1 MTTTALPP
9 TALRGRL
16 LSFLAAPKG
25 AGDAASYR
33 YIPDGVVVVEAGR
46 IARVGPAAEVLP
58 ALPAGT
64 AVDHYPDELILPG
77 FIDAHLHFPQTQVI
91 ASYGAQLL
99 DWLQKYTFVAEQRYA
114 DQAYAERQAK
124 WFLGELLANG
134 TTTAAVY
141 GSVHPGSAEAF
152 FAESE
157 RLGTAMIAGK
167 VMMDRNAPSGLLD
180 TAQSSYDDSR
190 ALLERWH
197 GKGRQRYAVTPRF
210 AITSTEAQLEA
221 AGALAREFPDAYVQ
235 THIAENLKEVAAV
248 RELFPDSRDYLD
260 VYDRY
265 GLLGP
270 KTLFGHCI
278 HLEERERRRMAETG
292 SVAVFC
298 PTSNLFIGSGLF
310 PLRVLQGRELAR
322 RDPPVRIAA
331 ATDVG
336 GGTSYSMLRT
346 LGEGYKVQ
354 QLQGTNL
361 SALEAFHLVTAGNA
375 EALGLQDET
384 GTIAPGRCADLVVLD
399 ARATA
404 AMAHRMEAVEADL
417 EEELFIL
424 MTLGDDRSV
433 KATYVQGRRMHERE
447 GTRSRSP
454 A

>member
-1 MTTTALPP
+1 MTTTALPS

-16 LSFLAAPKG
+16 LSFLSPPKG
-25 AGDAASYR
+25 AGDSASYR
-33 YIPDGVVVVEAGR
+33 YTPDGVVVVENGR
-46 IARVGPAAEVLP
+46 IARVGPAAEMLP

-64 AVDHYPDELILPG
+64 AVDHHPDELILPG

-114 DQAYAERQAK
+114 DPDFAERQAQ
-124 WFLGELLANG
+124 WFLAELLANG

-167 VMMDRNAPSGLLD
+167 VMMDRNAPPALMD

-190 ALLERWH
+190 RLLQRWH
-197 GKGRQRYAVTPRF
+197 GNGRQRYAITPRF

-235 THIAENLKEVAAV
+235 THIAENLKEIEAV
-248 RELFPDSRDYLD
+248 KALFPDSRDYLD
-260 VYDRY
+260 VYDKY

-278 HLEERERRRMAETG
+278 HLEERERQRMAETS

-310 PLRVLQGRELAR
+310 PMQDLAR

-346 LGEGYKVQ
+346 LSEGYKVQ

-375 EALGLQDET
+375 EALGLEQEI

-424 MTLGDDRSV
+424 MTLGDDRSI
-433 KATYVQGRRMHERE
+433 KATYIQGRRIHERE

>member
-1 MTTTALPP
+1 MTMIPP
-9 TALRGRL
+9 AIAALRGRL
-16 LSFLAAPKG
+16 LSFLAAPNG

-33 YIPDGVVVVEAGR
+33 YIPDGVVVVEDGR
-46 IARVGPAAEVLP
+46 ITRVGPAAEILP
-58 ALPAGT
+58 ALPPGT

-99 DWLQKYTFVAEQRYA
+99 DWLQKYTFVSEQRYG

-124 WFLGELLANG
+124 WFLAEMLANG

-167 VMMDRNAPSGLLD
+167 VMMDRNAPPGLLD

-190 ALLERWH
+190 RLLQRWH
-197 GKGRQRYAVTPRF
+197 GKRRQRYAVTPRF

-235 THIAENLKEVAAV
+235 THIAENLKEVEAV

-260 VYDRY
+260 VYDKY

-278 HLEERERRRMAETG
+278 HLEERERARMAETG

-310 PLRVLQGRELAR
+310 PMRDLAR

-375 EALGLQDET
+375 EALGLQDEI
-384 GTIAPGRCADLVVLD
+384 GSIAPGRFADLVVLD
-399 ARATA
+399 SRATA

-424 MTLGDDRSV
+424 MTLGDDRSI
-433 KATYVQGRRMHERE
+433 KATYIQGRRIHERE

>member
-1 MTTTALPP
+1 MTAITALPT

-16 LSFLAAPKG
+16 LSFLSPPKG

-33 YIPDGVVVVEAGR
+33 YIPDGVVVVEDGR
-46 IARVGPAAEVLP
+46 ITRVGPATEILP

-99 DWLQKYTFVAEQRYA
+99 DWLQKYTFVSEQRYG
-114 DQAYAERQAK
+114 DQAYAERQAQ
-124 WFLGELLANG
+124 WFLAELLANG
-134 TTTAAVY
+134 TTTAGVY

-167 VMMDRNAPSGLLD
+167 VMMDRNAPPGLLD
-180 TAQSSYDDSR
+180 TAQSSYDDSKR
-190 ALLERWH
+190 LLQRWH
-197 GKGRQRYAVTPRF
+197 GKGRQRYAITPRF

-235 THIAENLKEVAAV
+235 THIAENLKEVEAV

-278 HLEERERRRMAETG
+278 HLGERERRRMAESG

-310 PLRVLQGRELAR
+310 PMQDLAR

-375 EALGLQDET
+375 AALGLEDEI
-384 GTIAPGRCADLVVLD
+384 GSIAPGRFADLVMLD

-424 MTLGDDRSV
+424 MTLGDDRSI
-433 KATYVQGRRMHERE
+433 KATYIQGRRMHERE

>member
-1 MTTTALPP
+1 MNIPATA
-9 TALRGRL
+9 ALRGRI
-16 LSFLAAPKG
+16 LSFVSAPKG

-33 YIPDGVVVVEAGR
+33 TIPDGVVVSEGGR
-46 IARVGPAAEVLP
+46 IARVGPAAEILP
-58 ALPAGT
+58 TLPAGT
-64 AVDHYPDELILPG
+64 AVDHYPDDLILPG

-99 DWLQKYTFVAEQRYA
+99 EWLEKYTFVAEQRYA
-114 DQAYAERQAK
+114 DPAYAERQAR
-124 WFLGELLANG
+124 WFLSELLANG

-141 GSVHPGSAEAF
+141 GSVHPQSAEAF

-157 RLGTAMIAGK
+157 RRGTAMIAGK
-167 VMMDRNAPSGLLD
+167 VMMDRNAPPGVLD

-190 ALLERWH
+190 RLLRRWH
-197 GKGRQRYAVTPRF
+197 GCGRQRYAITPRF

-235 THIAENLKEVAAV
+235 THIAENLKEVEAV
-248 RELFPDSRDYLD
+248 RVLFPKARDYLD
-260 VYDRY
+260 VYDRC

-278 HLEERERRRMAETG
+278 HLEERERQRMAETG

-310 PLRVLQGRELAR
+310 PLRDLAR
-322 RDPPVRIAA
+322 RDPPIRIAV

-354 QLQGTNL
+354 QLQGASI
-361 SALEAFHLVTAGNA
+361 SALEAFHLLTAGNA
-375 EALGLQDET
+375 GVLGLAEEI
-384 GTIAPGRCADLVVLD
+384 GTIAPGRFADLVVLD

-404 AMAHRMEAVEADL
+404 AMAHRMETVAADL

-433 KATYVQGRRMHERE
+433 KATYVRGRRVHERDSAP
-447 GTRSRSP
+447 SRSS

>member
-1 MTTTALPP
+1 MTAT

-33 YIPDGVVVVEAGR
+33 YIPDGVVVVEDGR
-46 IARVGPAAEVLP
+46 ITRVGPASEILP
-58 ALPAGT
+58 ALPPGT
-64 AVDHYPDELILPG
+64 AIDHYPDELILPG

-91 ASYGAQLL
+91 ASYGAQLME
-99 DWLQKYTFVAEQRYA
+99 WLQKYTFVSEQRYG
-114 DQAYAERQAK
+114 DQAYAERQAQ
-124 WFLGELLANG
+124 WFLAELLANG

-167 VMMDRNAPSGLLD
+167 VMMDRNAPTGLLD
-180 TAQSSYDDSR
+180 TAQSSYDDSKR
-190 ALLERWH
+190 LLQRWH

-235 THIAENLKEVAAV
+235 THIAENLKEVEAV

-260 VYDRY
+260 VYDKY

-278 HLEERERRRMAETG
+278 HLEERERARMAETG

-310 PLRVLQGRELAR
+310 PLRVLQGRDLAR

-375 EALGLQDET
+375 EALGLQDEI

-399 ARATA
+399 ARATS

-424 MTLGDDRSV
+424 MTLGDDRSI
-433 KATYVQGRRMHERE
+433 KATYVQGRRIHERE

>member
-1 MTTTALPP
+1 MTPPAL
-9 TALRGRL
+9 AVLRGRI
-16 LSFLAAPKG
+16 LSFIAAPQG

-33 YIPDGVVVVEAGR
+33 YIPDGVVVSEAGR
-46 IARVGPAAEVLP
+46 ITRVGPAADILP

-64 AVDHYPDELILPG
+64 AVDHYPDDLILPG

-99 DWLQKYTFVAEQRYA
+99 EWLQKYTFVAEQRYG
-114 DQAYAERQAK
+114 DPAYAERQAQ
-124 WFLGELLANG
+124 WFLRELLANG

-141 GSVHPGSAEAF
+141 GSVHPQSAEAF
-152 FAESE
+152 FTESE

-167 VMMDRNAPSGLLD
+167 VMMDRNAPPGLLD
-180 TAQSSYDDSR
+180 TAQSSYDDSKR
-190 ALLERWH
+190 LLQRWH
-197 GKGRQRYAVTPRF
+197 GTGRQRYAITPRF

-235 THIAENLKEVAAV
+235 THIAENLQEVEAV
-248 RELFPDSRDYLD
+248 RSLFPDSRDYLD

-278 HLEERERRRMAETG
+278 HLEERERQRMAETG

-310 PLRVLQGRELAR
+310 PMRDLAR
-322 RDPPVRIAA
+322 RDPPVRIAV

-354 QLQGTNL
+354 QLQGANV
-361 SALEAFHLVTAGNA
+361 SALEAFHLLTAGNA
-375 EALGLQDET
+375 EVLGLADEI
-384 GTIAPGRCADLVVLD
+384 GAIAPGRHADLVVLD

-424 MTLGDDRSV
+424 MTLGDDRSI
-433 KATYVQGRRMHERE
+433 KATYIQGRRMHERE